1 MELQFVARNLHAQW
15 PDLAALSE
23 CDVERQAARF
33 RGGVNN
39 WVIQTFLRLKD
50 PLAAAGIVST
60 IGESFLPGCI
70 NLAHR
75 DSLNRLLLPYHRS
88 YVVGVRA
95 DRPPLHLCRWEI
107 VQNDLEPARPRTR
120 YLPFWPQPGLIARD
134 TARDARIERIAYF
147 GRTGAAP
154 AWFYDPAFH
163 AELRQIGVTFEI
175 REDRWFDYS
184 QVDLVLAHR
193 VEAAT
198 ILRHKPAS
206 KLVNAWLAGAP
217 ALLADEPAY
226 ARLRRSAIDYVAIES
241 PRDVIAA
248 IRELRASPDLYRAMV
263 ANGSRRGTEFSV
275 ASTKDRWLRFLQ
287 SDVVPDALEWRN
299 RSRAFDPG
307 WIAQFG
313 RMSRQKLA
321 TKWFKLRVSRE
332 WNASSCLRATE
343 SGS

>member
-1 MELQFVARNLHAQW
+1 MQLQFVARELQSQW

-23 CDVERQAARF
+23 FDIARHAARF
-33 RGGVNN
+33 RGGVDN
-39 WVIQTFLRLKD
+39 WIVQTFLRLKD
-50 PLAAAGIVST
+50 PLSATGIVPT
-60 IGESFLPGCI
+60 IGGSFLAGCI

-75 DSLNRLLLPYHRS
+75 DSLNQLLLPYHRS

-95 DRPPLHLCRWEI
+95 DRPPLHLCQWEI
-107 VQNDLEPARPRTR
+107 VQNDLGRGRPRTR
-120 YLPFWPQPGLIARD
+120 YLPSWPQPGLIE
-134 TARDARIERIAYF
+134 RDAARETRIERIAYF

-163 AELRQIGVTFEI
+163 AELRRIGVAFEI

-184 QVDLVLAHR
+184 SVDLVLAHR
-193 VEAAT
+193 IEAAT

-206 KLVNAWLAGAP
+206 KLINAWLAGTP

-226 ARLRRSAIDYVAIES
+226 VGLKRSALDYIAITS

-248 IRELRASPDLYRAMV
+248 VHELRAAPHLYCAMA
-263 ANGSRRGTEFSV
+263 ANGLRRSEEFSV
-275 ASTKDRWLRFLQ
+275 SAIKERWLRFLQ
-287 SDVVPDALEWRN
+287 DDVIPDALEWRN
-299 RSRAFDPG
+299 RNREFVPG
-307 WIAQFG
+307 WIAQLG
-313 RMSRQKLA
+313 RMSRQKVA

-332 WNASSCLRATE
+332 WNARSWLRATG

>member
-1 MELQFVARNLHAQW
+1 VQLQFVARDLHSQW

-23 CDVERQAARF
+23 RDIEQHAARF

-39 WVIQTFLRLKD
+39 WIIQTFLRLKE
-50 PLAAAGIVST
+50 PLAAAGIVPT
-60 IGESFLPGCI
+60 IGEAFLPGCV

-95 DRPPLHLCRWEI
+95 DRPPLHSCKWEI

-134 TARDARIERIAYF
+134 TARDVRIERIAYF

-163 AELRQIGVTFEI
+163 AELRRIGVTFEI
-175 REDRWFDYS
+175 REERWFDYS

-193 VEAAT
+193 IEAAT

-206 KLVNAWLAGAP
+206 KLVNAWLAGVP

-226 ARLRRSAIDYVAIES
+226 ARLKRSALDYVAIES
-241 PRDVIAA
+241 PRDVIATV
-248 IRELRASPDLYRAMV
+248 RELRASPQVYRDMA
-263 ANGSRRGTEFSV
+263 ANGLRRGGEFAV

-287 SDVVPDALEWRN
+287 GEVIPDALEWRN
-299 RSRAFDPG
+299 RNRAFDPG
-307 WIAQFG
+307 WIAQLG

-332 WNASSCLRATE
+332 CNASSRLRAIA

>member
-1 MELQFVARNLHAQW
+1 VQLQFVARDLHFQW
-15 PDLAALSE
+15 PDLASLAESDIE
-23 CDVERQAARF
+23 CQAARF

-50 PLAAAGIVST
+50 PLAAAGIVPT

-95 DRPPLHLCRWEI
+95 DRPPLHSCKWEI

-134 TARDARIERIAYF
+134 AARDARIERIAYF
-147 GRTGAAP
+147 GRTSAAP

-163 AELRQIGVTFEI
+163 AELRRIGVTFEI

-193 VEAAT
+193 IEAAT

-206 KLVNAWLAGAP
+206 KLVNAWLGVP
-217 ALLADEPAY
+217 
-226 ARLRRSAIDYVAIES
+226 RRSWRTS
-241 PRDVIAA
+241 PRM
-248 IRELRASPDLYRAMV
+248 RA
-263 ANGSRRGTEFSV
+263 
-275 ASTKDRWLRFLQ
+275 
-287 SDVVPDALEWRN
+287 
-299 RSRAFDPG
+299 
-307 WIAQFG
+307 
-313 RMSRQKLA
+313 
-321 TKWFKLRVSRE
+321 
-332 WNASSCLRATE
+332 
-343 SGS
+343 